1 METPV
6 ALEAAAAN
14 AVVDTFNKQA
24 SKSFV
29 MMEESLPLNAGL
41 MGGIAREFDDKT
53 VSYLTSVNYTRGGI
67 GPVEDLEGNIAL
79 GSKRHL
85 MERLNMLRCP
95 TIVVEGKAYLPSISD
110 QLDQNTFLVRA
121 QREIDNPVVARALVE
136 AANDLDLPV
145 IFRDDLLPHNPGI
158 MQRGTAALAH
168 NLIRCAE
175 KLKQSELA
183 PDKVKIVAD
192 LAQLISQDAGAIT
205 CISNPLHDVVRGTG
219 CIPGTSAVLSLLV
232 CREYYDHWKIPLLE
246 SEDVVRAKQ
255 IISRAIDKIARQYAA
270 ACSHMHEHYVDIAHL
285 EDVLVK
291 EPD

>member
-1 METPV
+1 
-6 ALEAAAAN
+6 
-14 AVVDTFNKQA
+14 
-24 SKSFV
+24 
-29 MMEESLPLNAGL
+29 
-41 MGGIAREFDDKT
+41 
-53 VSYLTSVNYTRGGI
+53 
-67 GPVEDLEGNIAL
+67 
-79 GSKRHL
+79 
-85 MERLNMLRCP
+85 
-95 TIVVEGKAYLPSISD
+95 
-110 QLDQNTFLVRA
+110 
-121 QREIDNPVVARALVE
+121 
-136 AANDLDLPV
+136 
-145 IFRDDLLPHNPGI
+145 